1 MRYVFLISVALL
13 TLVYGCA
20 SNSADKK
27 FTLEQ
32 NEQIVGD
39 PQSLKYLA
47 EQTANVNFSIDNE
60 TAGDVER
67 KGSYKIKGKKY
78 EVFANN
84 KNFQQIG
91 EASWYGPNF
100 HGKKTASGE
109 RFDMYAMTAA
119 HKTLPLGTM
128 VEVTNLKTGAKI
140 RVRINDPGPFHGGRI
155 IDLSKAAAQKLGII
169 SNGKGKVH
177 IKSIQQ

>member
-1 MRYVFLISVALL
+1 MIRLIFVAVVL
-13 TLVYGCA
+13 TIYGCA
-20 SNSADKK
+20 SDNPRAFSRI
-27 FTLEQ
+27 TLEQ

-47 EQTANVNFSIDNE
+47 EQTSEVEFSIDNE
-60 TAGDVER
+60 TAADVSK

-78 EVFANN
+78 EIFANN

-109 RFDMYAMTAA
+109 RYDMYAMTAA

-128 VEVTNLKTGAKI
+128 VEVTNLENGRKI
-140 RVRINDPGPFHGGRI
+140 RVRINDRGPFHGGRI
-155 IDLSKAAAQKLGII
+155 IDLPKAAAQKLGII
-169 SNGKGKVH
+169 RAGKGKVH
-177 IKSIQQ
+177 IKSVVQ